1 MQFPP
6 VEAPKQSHGHAVAD
20 ALAGS
25 TRGLAL
31 GRLGS
36 LAAWIASV
44 QGTDVPAPFARP
56 RAIVVAGNHGIAAR
70 GLSAWTAEA
79 GSAQAEQLRSGAGPA
94 HTAARLAG
102 SGLRFIGD
110 YLDTPTGAIDVEPAV
125 SAQVWEAALA
135 AGAEVA
141 DNEIDSGADILV
153 PGDIGVGNTT
163 VAAAVYGT
171 FTRTE
176 PVKAIGRG
184 SGINDKVWKVKIA
197 AVRDAMFRVR
207 DFRNDT
213 ERVCAE
219 LTGPDFAFLVGLTAQ
234 AAARRTPVLV
244 GEVYPTVAAYVA
256 ERLAPG
262 TKDWLLA
269 GQTTAEPAHTG
280 CLEALN
286 LKPVLAL
293 DMKTG
298 QGAGALAALPQ
309 LNLAAELAG
318 EVLAEGAS
326 SSD

>member
-6 VEAPKQSHGHAVAD
+6 IDAPKQSHAHAVAD

-25 TRGLAL
+25 ASGLAL

-36 LAAWIASV
+36 LAAWVASV
-44 QGTDVPAPFARP
+44 QDAHMPAPFARP
-56 RAIVVAGNHGIAAR
+56 RAVVVAGTHGIAAR
-70 GLSAWTAEA
+70 GLSVWTEDA
-79 GSAQAEQLRSGAGPA
+79 GHVQAEQLRAGGGPA
-94 HTAARLAG
+94 HAAARRAG
-102 SGLRFIGD
+102 ASVRFIGD
-110 YLDTPTGAIDVEPAV
+110 YLDTPTGAIDVEPAI
-125 SAQVWEAALA
+125 SSDVWEAALA

-141 DNEIDSGADILV
+141 DNEIDSGADLIV

-163 VAAAVYGT
+163 IAAAVYGT

-176 PVKAIGRG
+176 PVRVIGRG
-184 SGINDKVWKVKIA
+184 SGINDNVWKIKAA

-207 DFRNDT
+207 DFRDDT

-219 LTGPDFAFLVGLTAQ
+219 LTGPDFAFLVGLIAQ
-234 AAARRTPVLV
+234 SAARRTPVLI
-244 GEVYPTVAAYVA
+244 GEAYPTVAAYVA

-262 TKDWLLA
+262 TKAWLIA
-269 GQTTAEPAHTG
+269 GQVTSEPAHVG
-280 CLEALN
+280 ALEALD

-309 LNLAAELAG
+309 INLAAELVG
-318 EVLAEGAS
+318 EVLAEGS
-326 SSD
+326 SIGS

>member
-44 QGTDVPAPFARP
+44 QGADVPAPFARP

-94 HTAARLAG
+94 HAAARLAG
-102 SGLRFIGD
+102 SSLRFIGD
-110 YLDTPTGAIDVEPAV
+110 YLDTPTGAIDIEPAV

-163 VAAAVYGT
+163 IAAAVYGT

-207 DFRNDT
+207 DFRDDT

-234 AAARRTPVLV
+234 AATRRTPVLV

-262 TKDWLLA
+262 TKGWLLA

-280 CLEALN
+280 CLEALD

-318 EVLAEGAS
+318 EVLAGGAS

>member
-1 MQFPP
+1 MEFQP
-6 VEAPKQSHGHAVAD
+6 VEAPKQSHARAVAD

-25 TRGLAL
+25 VSGLAL
-31 GRLGS
+31 GRLAS

-44 QGTDVPAPFARP
+44 QGKDVPGPFVRP
-56 RAIVVAGNHGIAAR
+56 RAVVVAGNHGVAAR
-70 GLSAWTAEA
+70 GLSAWAADA
-79 GSAQAEQLRSGAGPA
+79 GATQAEELRAGGGPA
-94 HTAARLAG
+94 HAAARLAG
-102 SGLRFIGD
+102 ASLRFVDD
-110 YLDTPTGAIDVEPAV
+110 YLDTPTGAIDVEPAI
-125 SAQVWEAALA
+125 SPEVWEASLA

-141 DNEIDSGADILV
+141 DSEIDSGADLII

-163 VAAAVYGT
+163 VVAAVYGT

-184 SGINDKVWKVKIA
+184 SGINDKVWKVKAA

-207 DFRNDT
+207 GFRDDT

-219 LTGPDFAFLVGLTAQ
+219 LTGPDFAFLVGLIAR
-234 AAARRTPVLV
+234 AAARRTPVFI
-244 GEVYPTVAAYVA
+244 GEAYPATAAYVA

-262 TKDWLLA
+262 VKAWLIA
-269 GQTTAEPAHTG
+269 GQVTAEPAHVG
-280 CLEALN
+280 WLEALD

-318 EVLAEGAS
+318 AVLAEGS
-326 SSD
+326 SRSV

>member
-1 MQFPP
+1 MEFQP
-6 VEAPKQSHGHAVAD
+6 VEAPKQSHAHAVAD

-25 TRGLAL
+25 VSGLAL
-31 GRLGS
+31 GRLAS

-44 QGTDVPAPFARP
+44 QGKDVPGPFVRP
-56 RAIVVAGNHGIAAR
+56 RAVVVAGNHGVAAR
-70 GLSAWTAEA
+70 GLSAWAADA
-79 GSAQAEQLRSGAGPA
+79 GATQAEELRAGGGPA
-94 HTAARLAG
+94 HAAARLAG
-102 SGLRFIGD
+102 ASLRFVDD
-110 YLDTPTGAIDVEPAV
+110 YLDTPTGAIDVEPAI
-125 SAQVWEAALA
+125 SPEVWEAALA

-141 DNEIDSGADILV
+141 DSEIDSGADLII

-163 VAAAVYGT
+163 VVAAVYGT

-184 SGINDKVWKVKIA
+184 SGINDKVWKVKAA

-207 DFRNDT
+207 GFRDDT

-219 LTGPDFAFLVGLTAQ
+219 LTGPDFAFLVGLIAR
-234 AAARRTPVLV
+234 AAARRTPVFI
-244 GEVYPTVAAYVA
+244 GEAYPATAAYVA

-262 TKDWLLA
+262 VKAWLIA
-269 GQTTAEPAHTG
+269 GQVTAEPAHVG
-280 CLEALN
+280 WLEALD

-318 EVLAEGAS
+318 EVLAEGS
-326 SSD
+326 SRSV

>member
-1 MQFPP
+1 MEFQPA
-6 VEAPKQSHGHAVAD
+6 EAPKQSHAHAVAD

-25 TRGLAL
+25 VSGLAL
-31 GRLGS
+31 GRLAS

-44 QGTDVPAPFARP
+44 QGKDVPGPFARP
-56 RAIVVAGNHGIAAR
+56 RAVVVAGNHGVAAR
-70 GLSAWTAEA
+70 GLSAWAADA
-79 GSAQAEQLRSGAGPA
+79 GATQAEELRAGGGPA
-94 HTAARLAG
+94 HAAARLAG
-102 SGLRFIGD
+102 ASLRFVDD
-110 YLDTPTGAIDVEPAV
+110 YLDAPTGAIDVEPAI
-125 SAQVWEAALA
+125 SPEVWEAALA

-141 DNEIDSGADILV
+141 DSEIDSGADLII

-163 VAAAVYGT
+163 VVAAVYGT

-184 SGINDKVWKVKIA
+184 SGINDNVWKVKAA

-207 DFRNDT
+207 GFRDDT

-219 LTGPDFAFLVGLTAQ
+219 LTGPDFAFLVGLIAR
-234 AAARRTPVLV
+234 AAARRTPVLI
-244 GEVYPTVAAYVA
+244 GEAYPATAAYVA

-262 TKDWLLA
+262 VKAWLIA
-269 GQTTAEPAHTG
+269 GQVTAEPAHVG
-280 CLEALN
+280 WLEALD

-293 DMKTG
+293 EMKTG

-318 EVLAEGAS
+318 EVLAEGS
-326 SSD
+326 SRSV

>member
-6 VEAPKQSHGHAVAD
+6 VDAPKQSHGRAVAD
-20 ALAGS
+20 VLAGS
-25 TRGLAL
+25 AAGLAL

-36 LAAWIASV
+36 LASRIASV
-44 QGTDVPAPFARP
+44 QGKDIPAPFVRP
-56 RAIVVAGNHGIAAR
+56 RVVVVAGTHGVAAR
-70 GLSAWTAEA
+70 GVSAWTDDA
-79 GSAQAEQLRSGAGPA
+79 GEAQAEQLRAGGGPA
-94 HTAARLAG
+94 HAAARLAG
-102 SGLRFIGD
+102 ATVRFIGD
-110 YLDTPTGAIDVEPAV
+110 YLDTPTGAIDVEPATSPEV
-125 SAQVWEAALA
+125 FDAALA

-141 DNEIDSGADILV
+141 DNEIDSGADLII

-163 VAAAVYGT
+163 VAAAVYGV

-184 SGINDKVWKVKIA
+184 SGINDNVWKVKAA

-207 DFRNDT
+207 GFRDET

-219 LTGPDFAFLVGLTAQ
+219 LTGPDFAFLVGLINR
-234 AAARRTPVLV
+234 AAARRTPVLI
-244 GEVYPTVAAYVA
+244 GEAYPATAAYVA

-262 TKDWLLA
+262 VKAWLIA
-269 GQTTAEPAHTG
+269 GQVTAEPAHVG
-280 CLEALN
+280 WLEALD

-318 EVLAEGAS
+318 EVLAEGS
-326 SSD
+326 SRSV